1 MADKGA
7 LAAFTRQ
14 LATAIGSGLP
24 LVQALTVVGTEG
36 SGRELGG
43 VVSAVTADLARGA
56 DFSTALARHP
66 DMFGNLYVEFVAAGE
81 ATGQLDTMLLS
92 LANILERHRATAL
105 RVKSVLIYPV
115 FVLAFTA
122 LTAIVTTPGA
132 AEKLAVGAATVVA
145 IGFGKRRMRQRAP
158 VPQHDIVPLWIPV
171 FGTVYEKSVLARVTR
186 TLGLAVSAGIPLVDA
201 LGIAA
206 RVSGSRTIYRAIM
219 RSRGLILRG
228 ETLEAAFEGANAFP
242 PMVVAMAATG
252 EQTGHI
258 GEMLTKI
265 AEYYEQDV
273 DVAVKAAISVLQPA
287 SILIAGGIVAGLVL
301 TLAL

>member
-1 MADKGA
+1 MADSVA

-14 LATAIGSGLP
+14 LATAVGSGLP
-24 LVQALTVVGTEG
+24 LVQALTLLGKEG
-36 SGRELGG
+36 SGRELGD
-43 VVSAVTADLARGA
+43 VVSAVTADLAGGT
-56 DFSTALARHP
+56 DLSSALGQHP
-66 DMFGNLYVEFVAAGE
+66 DTFSNLYVEVVAAGE
-81 ATGQLDTMLLS
+81 ATGQLDTMLLA
-92 LANILERHRATAL
+92 LANMLEKHRATAL
-105 RVKSVLIYPV
+105 RVKSVLIYPG
-115 FVLAFTA
+115 FLLAFTA
-122 LTAIVTTPGA
+122 LTAIVTAPGVA
-132 AEKLAVGAATVVA
+132 QKLAVAAAIVVA
-145 IGFGKRRMRQRAP
+145 IGFGMRRMRQRSA
-158 VPQHDIVPLWIPV
+158 VPQHDIVPLWTPV
-171 FGTVYEKSVLARVTR
+171 FGTVYKKSVLARVTR

-228 ETLEAAFEGANAFP
+228 ETLEAALKGANAFP

-273 DVAVKAAISVLQPA
+273 DMAVKAAISVMQHA
-287 SILIAGGIVAGLVL
+287 SIVIAAGLVL
-301 TLAL
+301 ILVLGRL

>member
-1 MADKGA
+1 MADSVA

-14 LATAIGSGLP
+14 LATAVGSGLP
-24 LVQALTVVGTEG
+24 LVQALTLLGKEG
-36 SGRELGG
+36 SGRELGD
-43 VVSAVTADLARGA
+43 VVSAVTADLAGGS
-56 DFSTALARHP
+56 DLSSALGQHP
-66 DMFGNLYVEFVAAGE
+66 DTFSNLYVEVVAAGE
-81 ATGQLDTMLLS
+81 ATGQLDTMLLA
-92 LANILERHRATAL
+92 LANMLEKHRATAL
-105 RVKSVLIYPV
+105 RVKSVLIYPGFLV
-115 FVLAFTA
+115 AFTA
-122 LTAIVTTPGA
+122 LTAIVTAPGVA
-132 AEKLAVGAATVVA
+132 QKLAVATAIVVA
-145 IGFGKRRMRQRAP
+145 IGFGMRRMRQRSA
-158 VPQHDIVPLWIPV
+158 VPQHDIVPLWTPV
-171 FGTVYEKSVLARVTR
+171 FGTVYKKSVLARVTR

-228 ETLEAAFEGANAFP
+228 ETLEAALKGANAFP

-273 DVAVKAAISVLQPA
+273 DMAVKAAISVMQHA
-287 SILIAGGIVAGLVL
+287 SIVIAAGLVL
-301 TLAL
+301 ILVLGRL

>member
-1 MADKGA
+1 MADKGV
-7 LAAFTRQ
+7 LTAFTRQ
-14 LATAIGSGLP
+14 LATAIGAGVP
-24 LVQALTVVGTEG
+24 LVQALTLVGTEG

-43 VVSAVTADLARGA
+43 VVSAVTADLAGGA
-56 DFSTALARHP
+56 DFSAALGRHP
-66 DMFGNLYVEFVAAGE
+66 DTFSNLYVEVVAAGE
-81 ATGQLDTMLLS
+81 ATGHLDTMLLA
-92 LANILERHRATAL
+92 LANMLEKHRATAL
-105 RVKSVLIYPV
+105 RVKSVLIYPG
-115 FVLAFTA
+115 FILAVTS
-122 LTAIVTTPGA
+122 LTAIVTAPGVA
-132 AEKLAVGAATVVA
+132 VKLAVGAAIVVA
-145 IGFGKRRMRQRAP
+145 MGLGVRRMRQRYP
-158 VPQHDIVPLWIPV
+158 VPQHDIVPLWTPV
-171 FGTVYEKSVLARVTR
+171 FGTVYETLVLARVTR
-186 TLGLAVSAGIPLVDA
+186 TLGLAVSAGIPLVDG

-242 PMVVAMAATG
+242 PMVVSMAATG

-287 SILIAGGIVAGLVL
+287 SIVIVSGLVV
-301 TLAL
+301 TLVLGRL

>member
-1 MADKGA
+1 MADSVA

-14 LATAIGSGLP
+14 LATAVGSGLP
-24 LVQALTVVGTEG
+24 LVQALTLLGKEG
-36 SGRELGG
+36 SGRELGD
-43 VVSAVTADLARGA
+43 VVSAVTADLAGGT
-56 DFSTALARHP
+56 DLSSALGQHP
-66 DMFGNLYVEFVAAGE
+66 DTFSNLYVEVVAAGE
-81 ATGQLDTMLLS
+81 ATGQLDTMLLA
-92 LANILERHRATAL
+92 LANMLEKHRATAL
-105 RVKSVLIYPV
+105 RVKSVLIYPGFLV
-115 FVLAFTA
+115 AFTA
-122 LTAIVTTPGA
+122 LTAIVTAPGVA
-132 AEKLAVGAATVVA
+132 QKLAVATAIVVA
-145 IGFGKRRMRQRAP
+145 IGFGMRRMRQRSA
-158 VPQHDIVPLWIPV
+158 VPQHDIVPLWTPV
-171 FGTVYEKSVLARVTR
+171 FGTVYKKSVLARVTR

-228 ETLEAAFEGANAFP
+228 ETLEAALKGANAFP

-273 DVAVKAAISVLQPA
+273 DMAVKAAISVMQHA
-287 SILIAGGIVAGLVL
+287 SIVIAAGLVL
-301 TLAL
+301 ILVLGRL

>member
-1 MADKGA
+1 MADSVA

-14 LATAIGSGLP
+14 LATAVGSGLP
-24 LVQALTVVGTEG
+24 LVQALTLLGKEG
-36 SGRELGG
+36 SGRELGD
-43 VVSAVTADLARGA
+43 VVSAVTADLAGGT
-56 DFSTALARHP
+56 DLSSALGQHP
-66 DMFGNLYVEFVAAGE
+66 DTFSNLYVEVVAAGE
-81 ATGQLDTMLLS
+81 ATGQLDTMLLA
-92 LANILERHRATAL
+92 LANMLEKHRATAL
-105 RVKSVLIYPV
+105 RVKSVLIYPG
-115 FVLAFTA
+115 FLLAFTA
-122 LTAIVTTPGA
+122 LTAIVTAPGVA
-132 AEKLAVGAATVVA
+132 QKLAVATAIVVA
-145 IGFGKRRMRQRAP
+145 IGFGMRRMRQRSA
-158 VPQHDIVPLWIPV
+158 VPQHDIVPLWTPV
-171 FGTVYEKSVLARVTR
+171 FGTVYKKSVLARVTR

-228 ETLEAAFEGANAFP
+228 ETLEAALKGANAFP

-273 DVAVKAAISVLQPA
+273 DMAVKAAISVMQHA
-287 SILIAGGIVAGLVL
+287 SIVIAAGLVL
-301 TLAL
+301 ILVLGRL

>member
-1 MADKGA
+1 MADSVA

-14 LATAIGSGLP
+14 LATAVGSGLP
-24 LVQALTVVGTEG
+24 LVQALTLLGKEG
-36 SGRELGG
+36 SGRELGD
-43 VVSAVTADLARGA
+43 VVSAVTADLAGGA
-56 DFSTALARHP
+56 DLSSALGQHP
-66 DMFGNLYVEFVAAGE
+66 DTFSNLYVEVVAAGE
-81 ATGQLDTMLLS
+81 ATGQLDTMLLA
-92 LANILERHRATAL
+92 LANMLEKHRATAL
-105 RVKSVLIYPV
+105 RVKSVLIYPGFLV
-115 FVLAFTA
+115 AFTA
-122 LTAIVTTPGA
+122 LTAIVTAPGVA
-132 AEKLAVGAATVVA
+132 QKLAVAAAIVVA
-145 IGFGKRRMRQRAP
+145 IGFGMRRMRQRSA
-158 VPQHDIVPLWIPV
+158 VPQHDIVPLWTPV
-171 FGTVYEKSVLARVTR
+171 FGTVYKKSVLARVTR

-228 ETLEAAFEGANAFP
+228 ETLEAALKGANAFP

-273 DVAVKAAISVLQPA
+273 DMAVKAAISVMQHA
-287 SILIAGGIVAGLVL
+287 SIVIAAGLVL
-301 TLAL
+301 ILVLGRL